1 MTFAELRERL
11 PDTAKDLRLN
21 LDAIARIETLTPSQL
36 WGSVLASALATR
48 QADVIRAAAAEAR
61 SRLDPAAFAATYDAV
76 RTAAS
81 LMAMNNVYYR
91 TRHLLHDAAFDA
103 VPARLRMQGMQ
114 SHGAPQID
122 FELWSVAVSA
132 VNGCGMCLESHVGK
146 LVKQHGVAVEV
157 VHEAVRVAAVIFA
170 VAATLDGE
178 AALAG

>member
-36 WGSVLASALATR
+36 WGGVLASALATR
-48 QADVIRAAAAEAR
+48 HADVIRAAAAEAR

-91 TRHLLHDAAFDA
+91 FRHMIEKPAYSQR
-103 VPARLRMQGMQ
+103 PARLRMQRIAQ
-114 SHGAPQID
+114 PATNKLD
-122 FELWSVAVSA
+122 FELLCLAVSSI
-132 VNGCGMCLESHVGK
+132 NGCEACVKAHEQAVIDGGLTEEHV
-146 LVKQHGVAVEV
+146 HDAVRIAAV
-157 VHEAVRVAAVIFA
+157 VHAAAVG
-170 VAATLDGE
+170 LE
-178 AALAG
+178 A